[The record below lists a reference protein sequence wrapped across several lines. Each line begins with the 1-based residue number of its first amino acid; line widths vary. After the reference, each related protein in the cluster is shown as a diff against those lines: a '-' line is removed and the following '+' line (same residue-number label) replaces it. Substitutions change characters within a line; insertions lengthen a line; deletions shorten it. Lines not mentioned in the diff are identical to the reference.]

1 MCSDGKFTIT
11 GYSHDSGTCH
21 SISKV
26 RLIGGD
32 PVQTAIETRACE
44 GSSVS
49 LSCDSGFIDII
60 DATYG
65 RKHGPDVCPHSA
77 TSDQDCHAAS
87 SVGIVSAACSGQSSC
102 EVSAT
107 NGVFGDPCGGTYKYL
122 TVNYACLAGEPP
134 APPPVGAISPAD
146 FATTGSCKVD
156 DSDDSILSVTQVA
169 NSQQGTCFMPASV
182 TSGDTIA
189 ITYDF
194 FTGDGSGADGAACA

>member
-1 MCSDGKFTIT
+1 LLCEVYDGPLTINDGKFTIT
-11 GYSHDSGTCH
+11 GYSHDTGTCH

-49 LSCDSGFIDII
+49 LSCDSGYIDII

-87 SVGIVSAACSGQSSC
+87 SVAIVSAACTGQTSC

-107 NGVFGDPCGGTYKYL
+107 NGIFGDPCGGTYKYL
-122 TVNYACLAGEPP
+122 TGPCDPFLGIVSGHH
-134 APPPVGAISPAD
+134 
-146 FATTGSCKVD
+146 
-156 DSDDSILSVTQVA
+156 
-169 NSQQGTCFMPASV
+169 SQYHAV
-182 TSGDTIA
+182 A
-189 ITYDF
+189 ITARML
-194 FTGDGSGADGAACA
+194 TAMRSRQ